1 MANNKYARGLVH
13 AAKQIN
19 KKREL
24 DMLQSSTELFLGA
37 MRLALR
43 DKYGFG
49 DKRLIKVIEDVK
61 STIESVADDFCTID
75 DILQT
80 VEKETGINIKKMTI
94 LEGEKN
100 V

>member
-1 MANNKYARGLVH
+1 MANNKYAKSLVK

-24 DMLQSSTELFLGA
+24 EMLQSSTELFLGA
-37 MRLALR
+37 MCLALR

-49 DKRLIKVIEDVK
+49 DKRLIKIIEEVK
-61 STIESVADDFCTID
+61 STIESVSEDYCSIE
-75 DILQT
+75 DILKT
-80 VEKETGINIKKMTI
+80 VSDEVGIDIKKMTK
-94 LEGEKN
+94 LG

>member
-13 AAKQIN
+13 AARQIN

-37 MRLALR
+37 MCLALR

-80 VEKETGINIKKMTI
+80 VEKETGISIKKMTI